1 MKPDNL
7 FRNWKR
13 DLMTVVYTGA
23 VIANIFVFV
32 ASAQMGFADL
42 MLLSG
47 VSGAL
52 CGLGL
57 ARTLKKT
64 S

>member
-1 MKPDNL
+1 
-7 FRNWKR
+7 
-13 DLMTVVYTGA
+13 MTLVYTVA
-23 VIANIFVFV
+23 VIINIFVFV
-32 ASAQMGFADL
+32 ASTQMGFGDL

>member
-1 MKPDNL
+1 
-7 FRNWKR
+7 
-13 DLMTVVYTGA
+13 MTVIYTGA